1 MAEAEED
8 FTKNFT
14 KKINGL
20 FIDPKIFTYKFS
32 CKCSGECCHYGV
44 YTDLKEHDTILE
56 LKDKIL
62 PLFDESQSKDI
73 KKWFEEPEEDEDFES
88 GVAVGTEVIDGKCT
102 FLDKD
107 ELCAL
112 QRLANSEGVHKWKY
126 KPLYCILFPLTIY
139 EGALTIDD
147 EHIDRLKTCN
157 VNPDVETSIFD
168 ACKEELLYFLG
179 EESYNE
185 LERYS
190 EEYIAEIN
198 LGEKD
203 NAGK

>member
-1 MAEAEED
+1 MAEAEEN

-62 PLFDESQSKDI
+62 PLFDETQCKDI

-102 FLDKD
+102 FLDKN

-112 QRLANSEGVHKWKY
+112 QRLANLEGVHKWKY

-139 EGALTIDD
+139 EGSLTIDD

-157 VNPDVETSIFD
+157 VNPDAETSIFD

-179 EESYNE
+179 EESYDE
-185 LERYS
+185 LERYA

-198 LGEKD
+198 IGEKD

>member
-20 FIDPKIFTYKFS
+20 YIDPKIFTFKFS

-56 LKDKIL
+56 LKDKII
-62 PLFDESQSKDI
+62 PLFDETQCKEI
-73 KKWFEEPEEDEDFES
+73 NKWFEEPEEDEDFES

-102 FLDKD
+102 FLDKN

-112 QRLANSEGVHKWKY
+112 QRLANLEGVHKWKY

-157 VNPDVETSIFD
+157 INATAETTIFE
-168 ACKEELLYFLG
+168 ACKEELLHFLG
-179 EESYNE
+179 KDSYNE
-185 LERYS
+185 LERYAGEYL
-190 EEYIAEIN
+190 EEIKI
-198 LGEKD
+198 GEKE